1 MPVSYLQ
8 NSKNCDT
15 LFSMNKSPNPGSK
28 KKTIF
33 YGWIVVACVFVILFV
48 MFGSAYSFSTFFE
61 SLQAEFDASRS
72 SISFVFAIAGFIYFS
87 LGAISGQIADRFG
100 SRRVIIFGLIVVSI
114 SFFLAS
120 RVETIWQ
127 IYAVYGLGIGIGIGF
142 AYAPAISV
150 VQRWFVKRR
159 GLASGL
165 AVTGIG
171 LGTLGMPVFSAAL
184 IHWSD
189 WRNAYLVISILIFI
203 CGVSAAIFIP
213 ESPQRCG
220 LLPDGDDIN
229 ANAINASQETDKP
242 KAAVIR
248 EISLKDA
255 LHTKPFWFLYAGS
268 FSFGLGLFIPFVH
281 LIPFSN
287 DLGLP
292 NATGVMLFSLIGVGS
307 TVGRFLLGSIADR
320 IGRRLSL
327 VMMYAGAAAIFA
339 WWLAA
344 ANVWQLAIFA
354 LIYGACYGGYVA
366 IMPAV
371 AADYFSGP
379 NISGVIGTLITS
391 VAVGNLIGPPIAGF
405 IFDLFHSYT
414 IPIFASIITSLFA
427 AGCAFVLEEPD
438 KWRESFL
445 RSTA

>member
-1 MPVSYLQ
+1 
-8 NSKNCDT
+8 
-15 LFSMNKSPNPGSK
+15 MNKSQNPVSK

-33 YGWIVVACVFVILFV
+33 YGWIIVACVFVILFV
-48 MFGSAYSFSTFFE
+48 SFGSAYSFSTFFE
-61 SLQAEFDASRS
+61 SLQMEFGTSRS
-72 SISFVFAIAGFIYFS
+72 SISFVFAIAGFLYFS

-100 SRRVIIFGLIVVSI
+100 SRRVIIFGVIVLSI
-114 SFFLAS
+114 SLLLAG
-120 RVETIWQ
+120 RVKTIWQ

-142 AYAPAISV
+142 AYAPSMGV
-150 VQRWFVKRR
+150 VQRWFAKRR
-159 GLASGL
+159 GLASGI

-189 WRNAYLVISILIFI
+189 WRSAYLVMSILVFT
-203 CGVSAAIFIP
+203 CGVSAAVLITDSP
-213 ESPQRCG
+213 EKRG
-220 LLPDGDDIN
+220 LVPDGDEIKADTPKS
-229 ANAINASQETDKP
+229 SQETFKTN
-242 KAAVIR
+242 ATRIR

-255 LHTKPFWFLYAGS
+255 LRTKQFWLLYTGS

-292 NATGVMLFSLIGVGS
+292 NATAVMLFSLIGVGS
-307 TVGRFLLGSIADR
+307 TVGRFLLGSIADK

-327 VMMYAGAAAIFA
+327 VIMYAGAAATFA

-344 ANVWQLAIFA
+344 ANVWQLATFV

-366 IMPAV
+366 ILPAV

-405 IFDLFHSYT
+405 IFDLLQSYT

-427 AGCAFVLEEPD
+427 AVCAFVLEEPE

-445 RSTA
+445 HSTA

>member
-1 MPVSYLQ
+1 
-8 NSKNCDT
+8 
-15 LFSMNKSPNPGSK
+15 MNKSQNPVSK
-28 KKTIF
+28 KKTVF
-33 YGWIVVACVFVILFV
+33 YGWIIVACVFVILFV
-48 MFGSAYSFSTFFE
+48 SFGSAYSFSTFFE
-61 SLQAEFDASRS
+61 SLQIEFGTSRS
-72 SISFVFAIAGFIYFS
+72 SVSFVFAIAGFLYFS
-87 LGAISGQIADRFG
+87 LGALSGQIADRFG
-100 SRRVIIFGLIVVSI
+100 SRRVIIFGVIVLSI
-114 SFFLAS
+114 SLLLAG
-120 RVETIWQ
+120 RVKTIWQ

-142 AYAPAISV
+142 AYVPSMGV

-159 GLASGL
+159 GLASGI

-189 WRNAYLVISILIFI
+189 WRTAYLVMSILVFI
-203 CGVSAAIFIP
+203 CGVSAAVFIT
-213 ESPQRCG
+213 ESPERRG
-220 LLPDGDDIN
+220 LVPDGEEIKADTLN
-229 ANAINASQETDKP
+229 TSQETFKEN
-242 KAAVIR
+242 ATRIR

-255 LHTKPFWFLYAGS
+255 LRTKQFWLLYTGS

-292 NATGVMLFSLIGVGS
+292 NATAVMLFSLIGVGS

-327 VMMYAGAAAIFA
+327 VIMYAGAAATFA
-339 WWLAA
+339 WWLIA

-366 IMPAV
+366 ILPAV

-405 IFDLFHSYT
+405 IFDLLQSYT

-427 AGCAFVLEEPD
+427 AVCAFVLEEPH

-445 RSTA
+445 HSSA

>member
-1 MPVSYLQ
+1 
-8 NSKNCDT
+8 
-15 LFSMNKSPNPGSK
+15 MNKTQNPVSK

-33 YGWIVVACVFVILFV
+33 FGWIIVACVFVILFFT
-48 MFGSAYSFSTFFE
+48 FGSAYSFSTFFE
-61 SLQAEFDASRS
+61 SLQMEFDTSRS
-72 SISFVFAIAGFIYFS
+72 SISFVFAIAGFLYFS

-100 SRRVIIFGLIVVSI
+100 SRRVIIFGVIVVSI
-114 SFFLAS
+114 SFLLVS
-120 RVETIWQ
+120 RVKTIWQ

-142 AYAPAISV
+142 AYAPSISV

-159 GLASGL
+159 GLASGI

-171 LGTLGMPVFSAAL
+171 LGTLGMPVFSSAL

-189 WRNAYLVISILIFI
+189 WRTAYLVMSILVFV
-203 CGVSAAIFIP
+203 CGVSAAIFIT
-213 ESPQRCG
+213 ESPEKRN
-220 LLPDGDDIN
+220 LFPDGDDIK
-229 ANAINASQETDKP
+229 ASAIELSQENFKP
-242 KAAVIR
+242 KATSIR

-255 LHTKPFWFLYAGS
+255 LHSKPFWLLYAGS

-281 LIPFSN
+281 LIPFAK

-292 NATGVMLFSLIGVGS
+292 NATAVMLFSLIGVGS
-307 TVGRFLLGSIADR
+307 TVGRFLLGSMADKF
-320 IGRRLSL
+320 GRRSSL
-327 VMMYAGAAAIFA
+327 TVMYVGAAAIFA
-339 WWLAA
+339 WWLVA
-344 ANVWQLAIFA
+344 ANVWQLAVFA

-379 NISGVIGTLITS
+379 NISGVIGMLITS

-405 IFDLFHSYT
+405 IFDQLQSYT
-414 IPIFASIITSLFA
+414 IPIFASMITSLFA
-427 AGCAFVLEEPD
+427 AVCAFVLEEPA

-445 RSTA
+445 HSPA

>member
-1 MPVSYLQ
+1 MNKNQNPVSR
-8 NSKNCDT
+8 
-15 LFSMNKSPNPGSK
+15 

-33 YGWIVVACVFVILFV
+33 YGWFIVACVFVILFV
-48 MFGSAYSFSTFFE
+48 IFGSAYSFSTFFE
-61 SLQAEFDASRS
+61 SLQTEFDTSRS
-72 SISFVFAIAGFIYFS
+72 SVSLVFAIAGFIYFS

-100 SRRVIIFGLIVVSI
+100 SRRVIIFGVIVVSI
-114 SFFLAS
+114 SFLLAS

-189 WRNAYLVISILIFI
+189 WRTAYLVISILVLI
-203 CGVSAAIFIP
+203 CGLGAAILIT
-213 ESPQRCG
+213 ESPEIRG
-220 LLPDGDDIN
+220 LAPDGDEIEV
-229 ANAINASQETDKP
+229 NAINVSKEAISAEP
-242 KAAVIR
+242 AGAR

-255 LHTKPFWFLYAGS
+255 LRSKPFWLLYAGS

-292 NATGVMLFSLIGVGS
+292 DATAVMLFSLIGVGS
-307 TVGRFLLGSIADR
+307 TLGRFLLGSMADKL
-320 IGRRLSL
+320 GRRSSL
-327 VMMYAGAAAIFA
+327 VVMYVGAAAIFA

-344 ANVWQLAIFA
+344 ANAWQLGVFAFIF
-354 LIYGACYGGYVA
+354 GACYGGYVA

-379 NISGVIGTLITS
+379 NISGVIGMLITS
-391 VAVGNLIGPPIAGF
+391 VAVGNLIGPPCAGF
-405 IFDLFHSYT
+405 IFDQLQSYT
-414 IPIFASIITSLFA
+414 IPIFASVITSSVA
-427 AGCAFVLEEPD
+427 AVCAFVLEEPD
-438 KWRESFL
+438 KWRTSFL
-445 RSTA
+445 HQQ

>member
-1 MPVSYLQ
+1 MDKNQNPV
-8 NSKNCDT
+8 
-15 LFSMNKSPNPGSK
+15 SK

-33 YGWIVVACVFVILFV
+33 YGWIIVACVFVILFV
-48 MFGSAYSFSTFFE
+48 IFGSAYSFSTFFD
-61 SLQAEFDASRS
+61 SLQTEFDTSRS
-72 SISFVFAIAGFIYFS
+72 SVSFVFAIAGFIYFS
-87 LGAISGQIADRFG
+87 LGAVSGQIADRFG
-100 SRRVIIFGLIVVSI
+100 SRRVVIFGVIVVSL
-114 SFFLAS
+114 SFLLAS
-120 RVETIWQ
+120 RVKTIWQ

-150 VQRWFVKRR
+150 VQRWFMKQR
-159 GLASGL
+159 GLASGI

-171 LGTLGMPVFSAAL
+171 LGTLCMPVFSAVL

-189 WRNAYLVISILIFI
+189 WRTAYLVIGILVFI
-203 CGVSAAIFIP
+203 CGVSAAILIS
-213 ESPQRCG
+213 ESPERRG
-220 LLPDGDDIN
+220 LAPDGDEMETSV
-229 ANAINASQETDKP
+229 ANGSQETAKTE
-242 KAAVIR
+242 AAPIR

-255 LHTKPFWFLYAGS
+255 LHSKPFWLLYAGS

-287 DLGLP
+287 DIGLP
-292 NATGVMLFSLIGVGS
+292 TATAVMLFSLIGVGS
-307 TVGRFLLGSIADR
+307 TAGRFLLGSLADR
-320 IGRRLSL
+320 LGRRSSL
-327 VMMYAGAAAIFA
+327 VMMYAGAAVIFA

-379 NISGVIGTLITS
+379 NISGVIGMLITS

-405 IFDLFHSYT
+405 IFDRLQSYT
-414 IPIFASIITSLFA
+414 IPIFASMITSIFA
-427 AGCAFVLEEPD
+427 AVCAFVLEEPD
-438 KWRESFL
+438 KWRASFL
-445 RSTA
+445 HSSA

>member
-1 MPVSYLQ
+1 
-8 NSKNCDT
+8 
-15 LFSMNKSPNPGSK
+15 MNKNQNPVAR

-33 YGWIVVACVFVILFV
+33 YGWFIVACVFVILFV
-48 MFGSAYSFSTFFE
+48 IFGSAYSFSTFFE
-61 SLQAEFDASRS
+61 SLQTEFDTSRS
-72 SISFVFAIAGFIYFS
+72 SVSLVFAIAGFIYFS

-100 SRRVIIFGLIVVSI
+100 SRRVIIFGVIVVSI
-114 SFFLAS
+114 SFLLAS

-142 AYAPAISV
+142 AYAPSISV

-189 WRNAYLVISILIFI
+189 WRTAYLVISILVLI
-203 CGVSAAIFIP
+203 CGLGAAILIT
-213 ESPQRCG
+213 ESPEIRG
-220 LLPDGDDIN
+220 LAPDGDEIKV
-229 ANAINASQETDKP
+229 NAINVSQETISAEP
-242 KAAVIR
+242 AGAR

-255 LHTKPFWFLYAGS
+255 LRSKPFWLLYAGS

-281 LIPFSN
+281 LLPFSN

-292 NATGVMLFSLIGVGS
+292 DATAVMLFSLIGVGS
-307 TVGRFLLGSIADR
+307 TLGRFLLGSMADKL
-320 IGRRLSL
+320 GRRSSL
-327 VMMYAGAAAIFA
+327 VVMYVGAAVIFA

-344 ANVWQLAIFA
+344 ANAWQLGVFAFIF
-354 LIYGACYGGYVA
+354 GACYGGYVA

-379 NISGVIGTLITS
+379 NISGVIGMLITS
-391 VAVGNLIGPPIAGF
+391 VAVGNLIGPPCAGF
-405 IFDLFHSYT
+405 IFDQLQSYT
-414 IPIFASIITSLFA
+414 IPIFASVITSSVA
-427 AGCAFVLEEPD
+427 AVCAFVLEEPD
-438 KWRESFL
+438 KWRASFL
-445 RSTA
+445 NQQ